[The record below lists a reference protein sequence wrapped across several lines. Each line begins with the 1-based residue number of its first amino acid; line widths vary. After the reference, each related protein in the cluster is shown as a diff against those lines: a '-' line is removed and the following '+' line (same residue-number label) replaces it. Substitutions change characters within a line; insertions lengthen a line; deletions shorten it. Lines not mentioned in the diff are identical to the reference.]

1 MRKML
6 RPMDY
11 SLRAYA
17 SHSALKIIP
26 TINIALYIYIEV
38 EAAYSLHKHL
48 QVAGT
53 SLVIY
58 LDS

>member
-1 MRKML
+1 ML
-6 RPMDY
+6 RPIDY

-48 QVAGT
+48 
-53 SLVIY
+53 
-58 LDS
+58 